1 MSAVAMPAATTVA
14 VKPTAPVFILT
25 NADVD
30 DFMVSIDFFTGI
42 VKNGTENSNP
52 TYKNIMH

>member
-14 VKPTAPVFILT
+14 VKPTAPAFILT
-25 NADVD
+25 SDADD
-30 DFMVSIDFFTGI
+30 DFIVSIDFFTGI

-52 TYKNIMH
+52 T